1 MLHANGR
8 GDMWWTTSDVDLMK
22 DAYTQLVAVILAQQV
37 CGIVQD
43 KALLQQLPQVHHV
56 LCVVCCILL
65 LCVISSVSVT
75 LYHCVVCCFKI

>member
-43 KALLQQLPQVHHV
+43 KAMVQQLPQVHHV
-56 LCVVCCILL
+56 
-65 LCVISSVSVT
+65 
-75 LYHCVVCCFKI
+75 